1 MMVETP
7 AKSQLPQNDTVRCG
21 MEVRVVCVCVVLLLG
36 FSLWKPSPL
45 MDEDVFSDLA

>member
-1 MMVETP
+1 MVGTA

-21 MEVRVVCVCVVLLLG
+21 MEVRVVCVLLLG
-36 FSLWKPSPL
+36 FSLWKPSAL